1 MLNTSS
7 EWQQAI
13 VNGNRRFKNRVQII
27 SPNGSGDWQLTVNS
41 DKIMQGG
48 AQYSNAS
55 TSTGNFDIGSAI
67 VGKYTLLLQNYNEE
81 FLDYI
86 FEDATVIAYVGLELE
101 DHTEWVRKGT
111 YTVNTARFN
120 NGIVTLTCYDYM
132 NKFARNIP
140 EGALNVPTTL
150 NDLLRQV
157 CSRCGVVLAS
167 SNLKMRNYVVNS
179 IGEKTTFLDAIAYI
193 SQIEGVF
200 ARCNYLGQL
209 ELIWYDVDV
218 FSRGSLDGGTFI
230 YTDGDFADGGA
241 FNPWNVGFEFDSGD
255 FKDMDGPWLITS
267 FTSNNIDIEDVVLTG
282 IQIES
287 TNGNEPFSYM
297 AGAEG
302 YVLSI
307 VNNEFITEGT
317 AQIVAEHLRDKIAG
331 MRFRPYKLSILGDP
345 AMEVGDSVQIVNRNG
360 SVVQSYLTNIDYT
373 IGSKTNV
380 SCDAKSAVR
389 KSADRNSLLTKAVVQ
404 ARNNTEQQ
412 ISDYDLA
419 MQQLTS
425 LITQSFGLFKTDE
438 EQEDGSVIF
447 YMHNKPLLKDS
458 MTIWKMTADAFAVS
472 TDGGKTWN
480 AGMDSSGNAVVNV
493 LSAIGINFDWARGG
507 TLTLGGQNNT
517 NGVLRMLDG
526 DGVEIGK
533 WDKDGIDILVERTDA
548 GDQFFGRY
556 ITLGRGRAGSYAK
569 AFDLREH
576 LGGSSISH
584 FSVGWDG
591 HVWARNAT
599 IWGSIQSS
607 GEFGEVTVHGDGY
620 VMGRH
625 APRGGGPVLSNPVG
639 YISFNTFFIDNN
651 DIPGTR
657 VAGRGGIALFAP
669 VLGVGAYTPVNQDGV
684 YVTGQTGTIPI
695 VASITDLGG
704 GRIGWE
710 SMHLTFTKGLM
721 TTIL

>member
-1 MLNTSS
+1 MRNVSAEFVKTMEERRDFYPYAKVTLSGGTVLTLDKTNFMMG
-7 EWQQAI
+7 
-13 VNGNRRFKNRVQII
+13 GNSFFDGA
-27 SPNGSGDWQLTVNS
+27 S
-41 DKIMQGG
+41 MQGFPLGEVIAKTINLTFDNSQDQFSQHDFSG
-48 AQYSNAS
+48 AIFQLYLEFKLSETTERLNL
-55 TSTGNFDIGSAI
+55 
-67 VGKYTLLLQNYNEE
+67 GKYTMITPETYGTTIGINAI
-81 FLDYI
+81 D
-86 FEDATVIAYVGLELE
+86 DAHKFDIEYDTGLSFPVAVGDL
-101 DHTEWVRKGT
+101 VRESC
-111 YTVNTARFN
+111 
-120 NGIVTLTCYDYM
+120 L
-132 NKFARNIP
+132 
-140 EGALNVPTTL
+140 
-150 NDLLRQV
+150 
-157 CSRCGVVLAS
+157 RCGVPL
-167 SNLKMRNYVVNS
+167 
-179 IGEKTTFLDAIAYI
+179 GDTTFKNSDFVVRNKPEGITHRQLIAAAAQIACGNARIAENGYLRFNSYDFAMFEEIGGLD
-193 SQIEGVF
+193 G
-200 ARCNYLGQL
+200 
-209 ELIWYDVDV
+209 
-218 FSRGSLDGGTFI
+218 GSFDTNTPHSSGDTADGGTFS
-230 YTDGDFADGGA
+230 
-241 FNPWNVGFEFDSGD
+241 PWSVGFVHDSGD
-255 FKDMDGPWLITS
+255 FSMMR
-267 FTSNNIDIEDVVLTG
+267 DIHVLHEFKEPLVIETDDVVITG
-282 IQIES
+282 ISAKVDDEV
-287 TNGNEPFSYM
+287 YM
-297 AGAEG
+297 AGDDG
-302 YVLSI
+302 YVLTIDNPLVRGVEREVVDLIGQSLI
-307 VNNEFITEGT
+307 G
-317 AQIVAEHLRDKIAG
+317 LK
-331 MRFRPYKLSILGDP
+331 FRPFSGDTP
-345 AMEVGDSVQIVNRNG
+345 SYPLAEYGDLAY
-360 SVVQSYLTNIDYT
+360 VVD
-373 IGSKTNV
+373 
-380 SCDAKSAVR
+380 R
-389 KSADRNSLLTKAVVQ
+389 KSNIYQTVITDVGFQFWGFTTLKCSADSPIRKSSSYSSQLTKAVVD
-404 ARNNTEQQ
+404 ARRNAAEQ
-412 ISDYDLA
+412 ISAYDLA

-480 AGMDSSGNAVVNV
+480 AGMDSSGNAVMNV

-556 ITLGRGRAGSYAK
+556 ITLGRGRAGSNAK
-569 AFDLREH
+569 AFDLGEH

-599 IWGSIQSS
+599 IQGSIQSS